1 MCYYFYLGFGKMT
14 HHHCIH
20 PLIMGSKLI
29 KFIETNLSSF
39 LWYIIGKM
47 SKMKFIVS
55 NLASNIGNK

>member
-1 MCYYFYLGFGKMT
+1 MT

-20 PLIMGSKLI
+20 SLIMGSKLI